1 MNRADLQQLSD
12 LRFREAQALLAAG
25 LADGA
30 YYLAGYAI
38 ECALKACIARRTR
51 EHDFPDKK
59 LVGDSYTHDLEKL
72 FRLAELNNDW
82 DVELSANPSQVTNWT
97 LIRSW
102 SEESRYERRR
112 SLQETL
118 DLLNA
123 IEDQTGG
130 LLPWLRQRW

>member
-1 MNRADLQQLSD
+1 MNRADLQQLSE
-12 LRFREAQALLAAG
+12 LRLREAQALLAAG

-30 YYLAGYAI
+30 YYLAGYAV
-38 ECALKACIARRTR
+38 ECALKACIAKRTR

-59 LVGDSYTHDLEKL
+59 LVDDSYTHNLKEL
-72 FRLAELNNDW
+72 FRLAELKSDW
-82 DVELSANPSQVTNWT
+82 DTELSFNPAQKTNWT
-97 LIRSW
+97 VVQNW
-102 SEESRYERRR
+102 SEASRYERRR
-112 SLQETL
+112 SVQETI